1 MAMTKIK
8 VQFLYNEENED
19 LFAFFPFEIANRV
32 TRNKLSY
39 SHVGQHS
46 ECSQEYANE
55 SREAT
60 REEYFPLY
68 KELIDNVGYDLE
80 IIKKD

>member
-1 MAMTKIK
+1 MALSKTK
-8 VQFLYNEENED
+8 VQFLYNETEND
-19 LFAFFPFEIANRV
+19 LFAFFPEEIANRA

-39 SHVGQHS
+39 SHIGQHS

-60 REEYFPLY
+60 KEEYLELY
-68 KELIDNVGYDLE
+68 KELTNIVGYDLQ
-80 IIKKD
+80 IVKR

>member
-1 MAMTKIK
+1 MALSKTK
-8 VQFLYNEENED
+8 VQFLYNETEND
-19 LFAFFPFEIANRV
+19 LFAFFPEEIANRA

-39 SHVGQHS
+39 SHIGQHS

-60 REEYFPLY
+60 KEEYLELY
-68 KELIDNVGYDLE
+68 KELTNVVGYDLQ
-80 IIKKD
+80 IVKR

>member
-1 MAMTKIK
+1 MALSKTK
-8 VQFLYNEENED
+8 VQFLYNETEND
-19 LFAFFPFEIANRV
+19 LFAFFPEEIANRA

-39 SHVGQHS
+39 SHIGQHS

-60 REEYFPLY
+60 KEEYLDLY
-68 KELIDNVGYDLE
+68 KELTNIVGYDLQ
-80 IIKKD
+80 IVKR